1 MSEFGGSEMM
11 GPGEGGSSA
20 PEQLSEEAKQ
30 RFAAAARAMQQI
42 QREEKRAR
50 KRDDQVART
59 IMQFLGQDEYMHLF
73 QLIAKLV
80 ARDCPSIF
88 ILAVISLIHKGCREA
103 VEEYLQDAR
112 KDIDLSDN
120 RDMSIT
126 SANLPEDMNKI
137 LIIWISRLQLVVSL
151 DPTTIIDKLLVDE
164 HNLDG
169 TILQLSSFVVN
180 EFFSSYQ
187 RSIPFE
193 SLQSLTAS
201 ILQTVFEPF
210 VDTVKRIEKSDEQE
224 A

>member
-1 MSEFGGSEMM
+1 MM